1 MTAPHVQ
8 VWCDAFATF
17 LARLNEVV
25 AADYLGPTPDA
36 YALDNVSRRK
46 VLAEPQPTYSRNRYV
61 RLFTNDGQRMCFG
74 FVDRETGD
82 VLKSGGWK
90 APAPKRKSIVD
101 DNIYS
106 ATGGVS
112 RARWTGI
119 Y

>member
-25 AADYLGPTPDA
+25 AADYLGPTPDT
-36 YALDNVSRRK
+36 YALENVSRRE
-46 VLAEPQPTYSRNRYV
+46 VLAEPTHSRQRYV

-74 FVDRETGD
+74 FVDRDNGD
-82 VLKSGGWK
+82 VLKAAGWK
-90 APAPKRKSIVD
+90 APAKRPTITD